1 MLPSDLDHG
10 EAIDAFVDRFYER
23 VLADPLL
30 APVFLDSAQIELDA
44 HLPRI
49 KAFWRKMVL
58 GEAGYARNMVARHAH
73 VHAHTR
79 FTHAHF
85 ARWLALF
92 EATLDAG
99 YAGPYA
105 RHTRKLAH
113 TIAANLERNLD
124 NYLAAS

>member
-1 MLPSDLDHG
+1 MQASDIDHG

-30 APVFLDSAQIELDA
+30 APVFLDTARIELDA

-49 KAFWRKMVL
+49 KAFWRKMIL
-58 GEAGYARNMVARHAH
+58 GQAGYARNMVARHAH
-73 VHAHTR
+73 VHAHTP
-79 FTHAHF
+79 FTRAHF

-92 EATLDAG
+92 EATLAAH

-105 RHTRKLAH
+105 RRTQTLAR

-124 NYLAAS
+124 AYLAAS